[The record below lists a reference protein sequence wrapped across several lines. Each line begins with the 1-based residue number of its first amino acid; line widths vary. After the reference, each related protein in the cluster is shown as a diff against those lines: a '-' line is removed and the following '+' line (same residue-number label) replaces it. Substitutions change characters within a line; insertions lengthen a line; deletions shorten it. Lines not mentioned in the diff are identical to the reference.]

1 MRKWMR
7 MHVAAAAA
15 VVMIASIAT
24 ARATGE
30 AKLTAAQSDKHGTY
44 VADADNRTLY
54 LFTADKQGQDG
65 TTGESTCY
73 DACAQAWPPLIVQ
86 GKPQV
91 GDKLDSALVG
101 TIQRTDG
108 KMQVTYGGWPLY
120 YFVQDQGPGQVTG
133 QDKHGFGG
141 EWYLVS
147 TQGKKNEASGT

>member
-1 MRKWMR
+1 MSKW

-15 VVMIASIAT
+15 LVMTASMAT
-24 ARATGE
+24 AQTTSE
-30 AKLTAAQSDKHGTY
+30 AKLTAAQADKYGTY

-54 LFTADKQGQDG
+54 LFTSDKQGQGG
-65 TTGESTCY
+65 TAAESNCY
-73 DACAQAWPPLIVQ
+73 DACAQAWPPLIAQ

-101 TIQRTDG
+101 TIQRKDG
-108 KMQVTYGGWPLY
+108 TMQVTYGGWPLY
-120 YFVQDQGPGQVTG
+120 YFVQDQGPGQVAG

-147 TQGKKNEASGT
+147 PQGKKNEKGG